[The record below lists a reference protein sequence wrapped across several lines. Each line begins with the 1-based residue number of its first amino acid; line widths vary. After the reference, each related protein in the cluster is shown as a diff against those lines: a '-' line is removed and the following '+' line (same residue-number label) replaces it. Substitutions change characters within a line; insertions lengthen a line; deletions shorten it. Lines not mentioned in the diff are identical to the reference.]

1 MLSNR
6 LKSLRL
12 LTFQTVITTLVIL
25 VFGLA
30 TSVLLSR
37 NLGPVGR
44 GEIAAAMLWPVL
56 LIYIGSTGLISSTL
70 YFSALPN
77 AKTEAIFANS
87 MALALAQS
95 VVVMAVGFVVLPWL
109 LASQS
114 SYVVA
119 SSRLY
124 LLLIPLSLA
133 TQYCMSI
140 LQGRMQ
146 ILQFNFLRVIIPV
159 GYLIGTVALLGTQR
173 LTLKS
178 IIVLH
183 LWINVGVLAA
193 AISSLLRAHIK
204 LGWRA
209 DMRLAREMLR
219 YGFRVQLGD
228 ISLLGNQRLDQVM
241 IAAWLSPVQLG
252 LYVAAVSAAGL
263 GQLLA
268 TAVRMVATPA
278 IAQNA
283 SANERAA
290 LAQSVF
296 RRYWGLSLPAV
307 IVIGLLL
314 PIAIPRVFG
323 ADFRPAIWVAE
334 VLLLSVL
341 FDGAKMVLTGAAQ
354 ALGRPL
360 LSSRAEVI
368 GLVATCLL
376 LIVLLPLLKIM
387 GAAIA
392 SVLASLITLIF
403 ITRGLYLS
411 DNISPRNLF
420 RLQGSDFRI
429 LFDQFYGR
437 FIPNKE

>member
-1 MLSNR
+1 
-6 LKSLRL
+6 
-12 LTFQTVITTLVIL
+12 
-25 VFGLA
+25 
-30 TSVLLSR
+30 
-37 NLGPVGR
+37 
-44 GEIAAAMLWPVL
+44 
-56 LIYIGSTGLISSTL
+56 
-70 YFSALPN
+70 
-77 AKTEAIFANS
+77 
-87 MALALAQS
+87 
-95 VVVMAVGFVVLPWL
+95 L

-114 SYVVA
+114 AYVVA
-119 SSRLY
+119 AARLY
-124 LLLIPLSLA
+124 LFLIPLSLA

-140 LQGRMQ
+140 LQGKMQ
-146 ILQFNFLRVIIPV
+146 ILRFNFLRVIIPA
-159 GYLIGTVALLGTQR
+159 GYLIGTVALIGTQL

-183 LWINVGVLAA
+183 LVLNVGALAA
-193 AISSLLRAHIK
+193 AVFSLLRARIK

-209 DMRLAREMLR
+209 DVCLAKEMLR

-228 ISLLGNQRLDQVM
+228 ISVLGNQRLDQVM

-263 GQLLA
+263 GRLLA
-268 TAVRMVATPA
+268 TAVRMVVTPT
-278 IAQNA
+278 IARKA

-290 LAQSVF
+290 LAQGVF
-296 RRYWGLSLPAV
+296 RRYWGMSLPAAV
-307 IVIGLLL
+307 VIGLLM

-323 ADFRPAIWVAE
+323 ADFRSAIWVAE
-334 VLLLSVL
+334 ILLLGVLLE
-341 FDGAKMVLTGAAQ
+341 GAKTVLTGAAQ

-368 GLVATCLL
+368 GLVATCVS

-392 SVLASLITLIF
+392 SVMASLITLVF

-411 DNISPRNLF
+411 DSISPRNLF

-429 LFDQFYGR
+429 PYDQFYGR
-437 FIPNKE
+437 LAPDKE

>member
-1 MLSNR
+1 MAHREQNTLWVFTAQTLITNLIILGMGLST
-6 LKSLRL
+6 S
-12 LTFQTVITTLVIL
+12 IL
-25 VFGLA
+25 V
-30 TSVLLSR
+30 SR
-37 NLGPVGR
+37 YLGPTGR
-44 GEIAAAMLWPVL
+44 GEVAAAMLWPVL

-70 YFSALPN
+70 YFAALPDS
-77 AKTEAIFANS
+77 KTEIIFANV
-87 MALALAQS
+87 MVLALLQAS
-95 VVVMAVGFVVLPWL
+95 VAMGVGFFVLPWL

-114 SYVVA
+114 AYVLT

-124 LLLIPLSLA
+124 LFLIPMSLA
-133 TQYCMSI
+133 TQYCTSI
-140 LQGRMQ
+140 LQGKMQ
-146 ILQFNFLRVIIPV
+146 MLRFNFLRVILPA
-159 GYLIGTVALLGTQR
+159 GYLVGALALTGAQR
-173 LTLKS
+173 LTVRN

-183 LWINVGVLAA
+183 LGISLGVLAA
-193 AISSLLRAHIK
+193 AILSLLLADIK

-209 DMRLAREMLR
+209 DIRLAGKMLR

-228 ISLLGNQRLDQVM
+228 ISVLGNQRLDQVIM
-241 IAAWLSPVQLG
+241 AAWLSPLQLG

-268 TAVRMVATPA
+268 TAVRMVVTPT

-290 LAQSVF
+290 LAQGVF

-334 VLLLSVL
+334 VLLLSAL
-341 FDGAKMVLTGAAQ
+341 FDGAKTVLTGAAQ

-368 GLVATCLL
+368 GLAATCLS
-376 LIVLLPLLKIM
+376 LIVLLPSLKIL

-392 SVLASLITLIF
+392 SVLASLIALVF

-420 RLQGSDFRI
+420 RLQGSDFRV
-429 LFDQFYGR
+429 LFDQCYGR
-437 FIPNKE
+437 LLPNKE